1 MSVRSTKRSRKM
13 TDKGM
18 EWAFPRIRRLPPY
31 VFAVVNELK
40 YRLRREGEDIID
52 LGMGNPTTPPA
63 QHIIDKLCEVAQRP
77 NVHGYSASKGIPR
90 LRKAICDFYERRF
103 GVRLDPEREAIMTI
117 GAKEGYSHLML
128 AMVSPGDS
136 VVVPNPTYPI
146 HYYAPII
153 AGGEVR
159 SVPLIFEDGEDPQEE
174 FLRRFRQIVKESM
187 PPPKAIVVSFPH
199 NPTTICVEREFF
211 RELVSFCREKGIW
224 IVHDFAYADI
234 AFDSYRPPSILEI
247 DSARDI
253 AVELYSM
260 SKGFSMAGWRIA
272 FAVGN
277 ERIIRNLAHLKSYLD
292 YGVFTPIQVAAV
304 IALDSPYEIVEHNAR
319 IYERRRNV
327 LVEGLRSLGWSVEK
341 PKASMFVWAKIPE
354 WIGMGSLDFA
364 MFLLREAKVAVSP
377 GVGFGEYGEGYVRFA
392 LVENELRIKQAIRGM
407 RRAFR
412 KLKAAV

>member
-1 MSVRSTKRSRKM
+1 M
-13 TDKGM
+13 TEENMD
-18 EWAFPRIRRLPPY
+18 WAFPRIKRLPPY

-40 YRLRREGEDIID
+40 HNLRRQGEDIID
-52 LGMGNPTTPPA
+52 LGMGNPNTPPA
-63 QHIIDKLCEVAQRP
+63 PHIIEKLCEVARRP

-103 GVRLDPEREAIMTI
+103 GVKLDPEREAIMTI

-128 AMVSPGDS
+128 AMITPGDS
-136 VVVPNPTYPI
+136 VIVPNPTYPI

-159 SVPLIFEDGEDPQEE
+159 SIPLIFDDDEDPQEG
-174 FLRRFRQIVKESM
+174 FLRRFYQIVKESM
-187 PPPKAIVVSFPH
+187 PQPKVIVVSFPH
-199 NPTTICVEREFF
+199 NPTTICVEKDFF
-211 RELVSFCREKGIW
+211 RELVRFARDKGIW

-234 AFDSYRPPSILEI
+234 AFDGYRPPSILEVEG
-247 DSARDI
+247 AKEV

-292 YGVFTPIQVAAV
+292 YGVFTPIQVAAI
-304 IALDSPYEIVEHNAR
+304 IALDSPYEMVERNAR
-319 IYERRRNV
+319 MYERRRDV
-327 LVEGLRSLGWSVEK
+327 LVEGLRSAGWEVEK
-341 PKASMFVWAKIPE
+341 PKGSMFVWARIPE
-354 WIGMGSLDFA
+354 WIGMNSLDFS

-377 GVGFGEYGEGYVRFA
+377 GIGFGEYGEGYVRFA
-392 LVENELRIKQAIRGM
+392 LVENELRIKQAVRGI

-412 KLKAAV
+412 KLQAKV